1 MRARLR
7 AFGSNRGGPTTA
19 AARAARVGL
28 TPGSVSRMI
37 DRLDAA
43 GCVRRRPDPDDRRKV
58 LIEPTPEGLKRVAD
72 YYAGLTDRTHDVL
85 ATFDEDRLRSLPT
98 FVEAARDDAVAE
110 VGRVRSDVRPRRD
123 AGRPS
128 HPGSGE

>member
-1 MRARLR
+1 M
-7 AFGSNRGGPTTA
+7 
-19 AARAARVGL
+19 
-28 TPGSVSRMI
+28 SRMI